1 MEKKSPTGLLR
12 PSKLES
18 WSRAIVATCSKARSF
33 LFPGLVWQLL
43 VEMHLASEDVDE
55 VLDDSAVVAA
65 ARRGGAGQDLD
76 QGGGGGGWRG
86 GGGAGGGGGVAPA
99 EQAET
104 EEPALRSCRDDA
116 KDWEKAHQIH
126 FGFLGE
132 EELDFLDLAGSFSP
146 TKFFRR
152 QLRFI

>member
-1 MEKKSPTGLLR
+1 MQPVVKQDF
-12 PSKLES
+12 
-18 WSRAIVATCSKARSF
+18 F

-65 ARRGGAGQDLD
+65 ARRAGAGQDLD

-86 GGGAGGGGGVAPA
+86 GGAGAGGGGGVAPA

-116 KDWEKAHQIH
+116 
-126 FGFLGE
+126 
-132 EELDFLDLAGSFSP
+132 
-146 TKFFRR
+146 
-152 QLRFI
+152 

>member
-1 MEKKSPTGLLR
+1 MIGLIR
-12 PSKLES
+12 GWGVQCYCGQDDWADKRMGEEADGVTEWRGHRIVETEQTRKL
-18 WSRAIVATCSKARSF
+18 VKGDCSN
-33 LFPGLVWQLL
+33 
-43 VEMHLASEDVDE
+43 LASEDVDE

-65 ARRGGAGQDLD
+65 ARRAGAGQDLD

-116 KDWEKAHQIH
+116 
-126 FGFLGE
+126 
-132 EELDFLDLAGSFSP
+132 
-146 TKFFRR
+146 
-152 QLRFI
+152 